1 MTRSTQAALISGGLL
16 CAALFVAA
24 WRFGGDLAPLAGTQ
38 PTSEGASASEPFPR
52 TARDIHGVEL
62 TLDGAPQSLASQA
75 LVTDYFLFA
84 VVPHERIV
92 AVSTVAHDPRHSYV
106 ADIVSR
112 MDVVVTSDPEAVLR
126 RKPELMLV
134 AESARADYVE
144 MTRASGVPV
153 FRMRTV
159 SETFDQIAEGL
170 KTTGYLTG
178 EDAAAD
184 REIDRLRERIRAAR
198 ARRPED
204 APAPRVLA
212 FSSFAYTYGEGS
224 LFDHIVTALG
234 GVNVGAEQGIG
245 PYGSISSEHVAS
257 WNPDWIVCGGEPD
270 SNESV
275 RERLLADPG
284 VAVTAAGR
292 ERQIL
297 VVDNRRYLSMSQYAV
312 GLMEALAAALY
323 PEGK

>member
-1 MTRSTQAALISGGLL
+1 MTRSTRAALVGGGLL
-16 CAALFVAA
+16 CVALFVAA
-24 WRFGGDLAPLAGTQ
+24 WRFGGDLVPLSDS
-38 PTSEGASASEPFPR
+38 PTASEGAAAGEPFPR
-52 TARDIHGVEL
+52 TMRDIHGVEL
-62 TLDGAPQSLASQA
+62 TVDSAPQSLASQA
-75 LVTDYFLFA
+75 LVTDHYLFA
-84 VVPHERIV
+84 VAPHERIV
-92 AVSTVAHDPRHSYV
+92 AVSTVAHDERYSYV

-112 MDVVVTSDPEAVLR
+112 MDVIVTSDPEAVLR
-126 RKPELMLV
+126 RKPALMLA

-159 SETFDQIAEGL
+159 PETFDQIGRGL
-170 KTTGYLTG
+170 ETTGYLTG

-184 REIDRLRERIRAAR
+184 REIERLRERIAAAK
-198 ARRPED
+198 ARRPAD

-224 LFDHIVTALG
+224 LFDHVVTELG
-234 GVNVGAEQGIG
+234 AINVGAEQGIG
-245 PYGSISSEHVAS
+245 AYGSISSEHVAS

-270 SNESV
+270 VIESV
-275 RERLLADPG
+275 RERLLGDAG

-292 ERQIL
+292 KRQIL
-297 VVDNRRYLSMSQYAV
+297 VVNNRLYVSMSQHAV

-323 PEGK
+323 PEGQ